1 MLLLRSS
8 SPRAEADVWTAHTG
22 IRAGAREV
30 LDALTDP
37 AAIADWA
44 PVPFQVEGL
53 AGGRLQ
59 AGSYELVSYFAACC
73 LSFSLPHLQASNGHV
88 IVDLVV
94 RHASARTKWALGIGA
109 LLLAT
114 LFFSLLTWRLSV
126 NAQLIFVSKQIS
138 DILGI
143 PLWTVYVVTALGPAM
158 TVPVCIDQLLQLIRR
173 GPVHDAG

>member
-1 MLLLRSS
+1 MF
-8 SPRAEADVWTAHTG
+8 
-22 IRAGAREV
+22 
-30 LDALTDP
+30 
-37 AAIADWA
+37 AIAMAALAAMALLTTFDI
-44 PVPFQVEGL
+44 GL
-53 AGGRLQ
+53 RYFVNRPI